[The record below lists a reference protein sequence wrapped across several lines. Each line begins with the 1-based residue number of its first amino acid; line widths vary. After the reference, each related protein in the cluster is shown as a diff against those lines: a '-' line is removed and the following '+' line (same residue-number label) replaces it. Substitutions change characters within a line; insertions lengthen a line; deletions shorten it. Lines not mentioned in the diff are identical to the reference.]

1 MVKVNG
7 AKTRKSRQI
16 FCPRLQVFF
25 DEFCKIF
32 KNTFFIEYL
41 RATTSE
47 IWELAGNN
55 IINVN
60 LKET

>member
-1 MVKVNG
+1 MNFV
-7 AKTRKSRQI
+7 
-16 FCPRLQVFF
+16 
-25 DEFCKIF
+25 KIF

-41 RATTSE
+41 RTTTSE

>member
-1 MVKVNG
+1 MVLKHEKVDKYFVQDYRCFSMN
-7 AKTRKSRQI
+7 
-16 FCPRLQVFF
+16 FV
-25 DEFCKIF
+25 KIF

>member
-1 MVKVNG
+1 MNFVK
-7 AKTRKSRQI
+7 
-16 FCPRLQVFF
+16 L
-25 DEFCKIF
+25 F